1 MLNLSYRVRFLLKH
15 VLRGRVTKAEA
26 SRRLG
31 VSRKTIYAWLHRYGP
46 EIRRT
51 PEESAAKRVSRSEP
65 ASNRLLPIIISH
77 PEFGPD
83 KISWAL
89 GEQRIQMSPRS
100 VWLFLKHQGLQL
112 RIEREAFASS
122 YRIPAKVQPG
132 LPAWLRLHASAR
144 KRMVEEVVLS
154 KRKSGEVARE
164 FHVSRKTLVKWKRR
178 YLDAITRNERLLVAL
193 EDRNPSASQHPRGLR
208 KEKERV
214 VLDFVAAY
222 PEYSAGKIAKRLGF
236 VGNHGVQRV
245 LERSGLSTIERRLAY
260 SRQIRA
266 ARLPVYPLTAWLNY
280 LRLAIVEFLVTGAP
294 IGPPP
299 FDFGSRLR
307 RAAGRAFG
315 DARQGFGGLVG
326 GVRSLFSLLRRSL
339 PFFVLSALVLS
350 GSFAWG
356 RFLGSATSPVQLLGW
371 VFASIALSMGSVFF
385 LYSLKYYITLAVVL
399 SFSREAQDLTQGSRL
414 STQDSKQDFS
424 RQSSVFSSKIG
435 WLGRVFGIHNDP
447 GSSMPDPGSSSSGGG
462 LEPSQTGLTPD
473 VSQVKLERYPFIS
486 VHLPL
491 FNESKVVERLL
502 KACTSFDYPNYE
514 VVVADDSTD
523 ETTGIVERFL
533 KGYQGEAREIKGD
546 QGEEILHV
554 TPSTPD
560 TPSFTLIHRADR
572 EGFKGGALREALR
585 VSDPRTEFV
594 VVFDADF
601 VPYPDTLELFLKY
614 FQASAGSLDL
624 KINTK
629 DSRQNFS
636 LQSSVFSSPIAAIQG
651 YQWHVLNKSEN
662 WITRGIRSEYAG
674 SYVVERSGNELY
686 GGMKLIA
693 GSVYMIRRDLLDR
706 FGWGT
711 TLTED
716 FELTLRLY
724 EAGYKVLYTPYIQA
738 PAECVSTLQR
748 LVRQRMRWAEGHSF
762 NIRKTFLRLLF
773 GRWADVES
781 SKFKVQSE
789 KLQFKVQS
797 FRQENNRTIEQY
809 NNYPSQKQGMVWL
822 PSPLS
827 FSEKLEFLYLSP
839 YYLQAAFFLI
849 GTVSWLISE
858 MVFRTRLPFWTQVW
872 GWSLVVT
879 NLLSLPLLNTVGL
892 FLEEAEERDYLGI
905 FSFVTLSY
913 LLVPFQAYAS
923 VKGFL
928 ERSEGPWFRTP
939 KTGRITD
946 IFRRGRF
953 YRFMS
958 GILPSRWPAPLQS
971 RISKGSLIGTI
982 QPYLVLATANNRFQN
997 FRIRPRHM
1005 RWAGDAAFSLVVLI
1019 TSLLVIMAPFIPIT
1033 ATAQANSGEKFVS
1046 VQDAV
1051 EGKTPETKVEVIGTP
1066 RQIRV
1071 TQEDGRE
1078 LEMIFHKEPR
1088 VRIKIG
1094 EREMEITTLEITGI
1108 GAVSPK
1114 KSLIID
1120 DQEVRYEEIVEGVD
1134 LVYKIKPS
1142 GFIEQFIIRERL
1154 PIKGIMQKMALHEVR
1169 LIGTNGTY
1177 GVFDEENNEVF
1188 KLGEGVVYEKNNT
1201 SERNRDIKFEVE
1213 KDLTSYTFIK
1223 KLERGALE
1231 WTSAPNRIY
1240 PVVLDP
1246 SVIVSGNIVD
1256 ADVDF
1261 GGQEQKLVYVSN
1273 AYYAFHNDGGRIAY
1287 RKCSSNCNNG
1297 GASWSSG
1304 SDVLMSDGGD
1314 TDNEGPVVTLDG
1326 TTIWVAWFDDTNT
1339 TGDDINFQSI
1349 DTASSDTPGTAVCS
1363 SADLGNVNLSDYVSI
1378 NKGTNGDFVVSY
1390 SDDPDVLEVTG
1401 VTANCDGSVTFT
1413 DITTG
1418 SGITAADQL
1427 TATVDGNN
1435 IHFVWQEA
1443 GATGLRHNYRDVSG
1457 NTWGTEV
1464 AIDTANTSTSFGLVK
1479 TSDGDFYVHAVNGAN
1494 TSTLYRC
1501 ATPCTDAGRS
1511 WSSSSVFTGATNL
1524 IYATATYASSENDLI
1539 LSVIKDTSEQAYFLR
1554 WDEATNSVESDVC
1567 QSVGGCPYGFS
1578 PGDLGH
1584 VASMRVVT
1592 NISEAGVV
1600 LRQGTGNF
1608 EFATVPEKSLILL
1621 VLAPFLPKALKG
1633 WRKEKNAH

>member
-31 VSRKTIYAWLHRYGP
+31 DSRKTIYAWLHRYGP

-326 GVRSLFSLLRRSL
+326 GGRSLFSLLRRSL

-414 STQDSKQDFS
+414 STQDSKKDFS

-435 WLGRVFGIHNDP
+435 WLGRGVGIHNDP

-585 VSDPRTEFV
+585 ATDPRAEFI

-614 FQASAGSLDL
+614 FQAAAGSLDFRR
-624 KINTK
+624 
-629 DSRQNFS
+629 SS
-636 LQSSVFSSPIAAIQG
+636 LANDQRPTTNIAAIQSFDSFDKTQDKSAQDQHLGNRIAAVQG

-662 WITRGIRSEYAG
+662 WITRGVRSEYAG
-674 SYVVERSGNELY
+674 SYVIERSGAEL
-686 GGMKLIA
+686 
-693 GSVYMIRRDLLDR
+693 
-706 FGWGT
+706 
-711 TLTED
+711 
-716 FELTLRLY
+716 
-724 EAGYKVLYTPYIQA
+724 
-738 PAECVSTLQR
+738 
-748 LVRQRMRWAEGHSF
+748 
-762 NIRKTFLRLLF
+762 
-773 GRWADVES
+773 
-781 SKFKVQSE
+781 
-789 KLQFKVQS
+789 
-797 FRQENNRTIEQY
+797 
-809 NNYPSQKQGMVWL
+809 
-822 PSPLS
+822 
-827 FSEKLEFLYLSP
+827 
-839 YYLQAAFFLI
+839 
-849 GTVSWLISE
+849 
-858 MVFRTRLPFWTQVW
+858 
-872 GWSLVVT
+872 
-879 NLLSLPLLNTVGL
+879 
-892 FLEEAEERDYLGI
+892 
-905 FSFVTLSY
+905 
-913 LLVPFQAYAS
+913 
-923 VKGFL
+923 
-928 ERSEGPWFRTP
+928 
-939 KTGRITD
+939 
-946 IFRRGRF
+946 
-953 YRFMS
+953 
-958 GILPSRWPAPLQS
+958 
-971 RISKGSLIGTI
+971 
-982 QPYLVLATANNRFQN
+982 
-997 FRIRPRHM
+997 
-1005 RWAGDAAFSLVVLI
+1005 
-1019 TSLLVIMAPFIPIT
+1019 
-1033 ATAQANSGEKFVS
+1033 
-1046 VQDAV
+1046 
-1051 EGKTPETKVEVIGTP
+1051 
-1066 RQIRV
+1066 
-1071 TQEDGRE
+1071 
-1078 LEMIFHKEPR
+1078 
-1088 VRIKIG
+1088 
-1094 EREMEITTLEITGI
+1094 
-1108 GAVSPK
+1108 
-1114 KSLIID
+1114 
-1120 DQEVRYEEIVEGVD
+1120 
-1134 LVYKIKPS
+1134 
-1142 GFIEQFIIRERL
+1142 
-1154 PIKGIMQKMALHEVR
+1154 
-1169 LIGTNGTY
+1169 
-1177 GVFDEENNEVF
+1177 
-1188 KLGEGVVYEKNNT
+1188 
-1201 SERNRDIKFEVE
+1201 
-1213 KDLTSYTFIK
+1213 
-1223 KLERGALE
+1223 
-1231 WTSAPNRIY
+1231 
-1240 PVVLDP
+1240 
-1246 SVIVSGNIVD
+1246 
-1256 ADVDF
+1256 
-1261 GGQEQKLVYVSN
+1261 
-1273 AYYAFHNDGGRIAY
+1273 
-1287 RKCSSNCNNG
+1287 
-1297 GASWSSG
+1297 
-1304 SDVLMSDGGD
+1304 
-1314 TDNEGPVVTLDG
+1314 
-1326 TTIWVAWFDDTNT
+1326 
-1339 TGDDINFQSI
+1339 
-1349 DTASSDTPGTAVCS
+1349 
-1363 SADLGNVNLSDYVSI
+1363 
-1378 NKGTNGDFVVSY
+1378 
-1390 SDDPDVLEVTG
+1390 
-1401 VTANCDGSVTFT
+1401 
-1413 DITTG
+1413 
-1418 SGITAADQL
+1418 
-1427 TATVDGNN
+1427 
-1435 IHFVWQEA
+1435 
-1443 GATGLRHNYRDVSG
+1443 
-1457 NTWGTEV
+1457 
-1464 AIDTANTSTSFGLVK
+1464 
-1479 TSDGDFYVHAVNGAN
+1479 
-1494 TSTLYRC
+1494 
-1501 ATPCTDAGRS
+1501 
-1511 WSSSSVFTGATNL
+1511 
-1524 IYATATYASSENDLI
+1524 
-1539 LSVIKDTSEQAYFLR
+1539 
-1554 WDEATNSVESDVC
+1554 
-1567 QSVGGCPYGFS
+1567 
-1578 PGDLGH
+1578 
-1584 VASMRVVT
+1584 
-1592 NISEAGVV
+1592 
-1600 LRQGTGNF
+1600 
-1608 EFATVPEKSLILL
+1608 
-1621 VLAPFLPKALKG
+1621 
-1633 WRKEKNAH
+1633 